1 MKISEIRIDGR
12 VMTKTGRIGRI
23 ITAHNNGA
31 VHVMFGTGVANPMW
45 ASELEPVSDPRQ
57 SCEMAATIT
66 SQCKQIADLQGRLD
80 EMTLRSNANCRKA
93 TTEFFRG
100 RDLTNAQIKT
110 TEEERD
116 QWKATAQQYCR
127 NAFYWR
133 EELTELQKEAL
144 AECQPLDEVAKIYVT
159 TRIDASQMLA
169 GIREVQGKLLSDDA
183 KIVCELLDGS
193 GPMTS
198 SQIADRLHLL
208 ERCILES
215 ITESRDVGKIRLVN
229 GKYEIVRD

>member
-45 ASELEPVSDPRQ
+45 ASELEPVSDPCQ

-80 EMTLRSNANCRKA
+80 EMTLRSNVNCLKA

-116 QWKATAQQYCR
+116 AWKATAKQNCR

-133 EELTELQKEAL
+133 EELTKLQKEAL
-144 AECQPLDEVAKIYVT
+144 KEYATWQMSEIAKCYIRVAP
-159 TRIDASQMLA
+159 
-169 GIREVQGKLLSDDA
+169 EKLLMSDDA
-183 KIVCELLDGS
+183 KIVCELIDGS

-198 SQIADRLHLL
+198 SQIADRMHLL

-215 ITESRDVGKIRLVN
+215 ITEARNAGKIQLVD